1 MDWTVTIICVGV
13 FYLGFLL
20 GLITQR
26 WLASRRSYIGTIKV
40 LREDEKIVYS
50 LELDEDPIALQDR
63 DEVIFKVTTSDE
75 NLDSDENIAYNR
87 TN

>member
-26 WLASRRSYIGTIKV
+26 WLASRRSLFGTIRV
-40 LREDEKIVYS
+40 TIDPTTNRTLYS
-50 LELDEDPIALQDR
+50 LELDANPEVLHFE
-63 DEVIFKVTTSDE
+63 DEVIFKIVTEFDE
-75 NLDSDENIAYNR
+75 DDDSD
-87 TN
+87 